1 MSSLSFKEESL
12 GQTSKKVSKSSKSK
26 DTSIKLFDEQRAYF
40 NHSFHLPSVLIKSV
54 HVIYLVS
61 SDTHSS
67 NNMWINICLLNGEE
81 GSLRSK
87 TNSYSRLSQS
97 AQPALQGF
105 QSIGEGKGF
114 RGAREPRRLQST

>member
-1 MSSLSFKEESL
+1 MLKALTKKYKRQFTYSSIWSDELVIIQSRESL

-67 NNMWINICLLNGEE
+67 NNMWGQHLFAKRWGKI
-81 GSLRSK
+81 S
-87 TNSYSRLSQS
+87 
-97 AQPALQGF
+97 
-105 QSIGEGKGF
+105 SI
-114 RGAREPRRLQST
+114 